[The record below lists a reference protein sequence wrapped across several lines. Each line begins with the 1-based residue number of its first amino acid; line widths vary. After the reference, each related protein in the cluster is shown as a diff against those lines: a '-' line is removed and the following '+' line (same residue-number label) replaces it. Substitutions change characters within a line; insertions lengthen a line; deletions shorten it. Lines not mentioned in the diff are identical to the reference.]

1 MTVLFVAIVIVIIV
15 GVGMLAAGRFGAL
28 PDAPPDHRP
37 QDGQPQF
44 DIVLRGY
51 RMDEVDAT
59 IAALRR
65 ELDQARGEPLA
76 VEQDSHE

>member
-1 MTVLFVAIVIVIIV
+1 MTVLFVVIVIAIIV
-15 GVGMLAAGRFGAL
+15 GVGLLAAGRFGAL
-28 PDAPPDHRP
+28 PEAAADHRP

-59 IAALRR
+59 IADLRR
-65 ELDQARGEPLA
+65 QLQQAQADRSP
-76 VEQDSHE
+76 VE